1 MDKIQW
7 FKNVITNEA
16 LDSIDGFIF
25 PYFQIYKKNG
35 QLILFIFDDRP
46 QSIPIKSVRQG
57 KIRAKKYLDAKV
69 YEKFGE

>member
-7 FKNVITNEA
+7 IKNPSGSLTGLVTPWFK
-16 LDSIDGFIF
+16 
-25 PYFQIYKKNG
+25 IYESKG
-35 QLILFIFDDRP
+35 QLILFIMNDRP

-57 KIRAKKYLDAKV
+57 KIKAKKYLDAKI